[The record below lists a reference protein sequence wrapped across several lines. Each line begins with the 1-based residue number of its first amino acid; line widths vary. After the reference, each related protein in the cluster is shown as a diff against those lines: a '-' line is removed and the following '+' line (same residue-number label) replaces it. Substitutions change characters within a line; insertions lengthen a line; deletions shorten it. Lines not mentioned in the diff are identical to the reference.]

1 MLLLAGPSRLSS
13 ASHARLLRPPPTR
26 SCFCDDGYLST
37 DCAVVANPFPSGA
50 VAGAL
55 FGGLI
60 LTAGVMLGVAFYLAR
75 RSKATSSVDG
85 FYGQVAA

>member
-1 MLLLAGPSRLSS
+1 MCVTMLPSAL
-13 ASHARLLRPPPTR
+13 HARSHPTR

-37 DCAVVANPFPSGA
+37 DCAVLANPFPSGA

>member
-1 MLLLAGPSRLSS
+1 MRAALGYLP
-13 ASHARLLRPPPTR
+13 RPPPHPSPAPPPR

-37 DCAVVANPFPSGA
+37 DCAVIADPFPSGS

-55 FGGLI
+55 FGGMI
-60 LTAGVMLGVAFYLAR
+60 ITAGVMLGVAFYLAR

-85 FYGQVAA
+85 FYGQVAGA